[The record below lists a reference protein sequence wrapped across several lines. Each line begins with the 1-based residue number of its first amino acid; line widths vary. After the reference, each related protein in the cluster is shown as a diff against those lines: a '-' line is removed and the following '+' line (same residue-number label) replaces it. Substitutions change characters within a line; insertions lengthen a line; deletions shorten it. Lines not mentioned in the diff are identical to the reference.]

1 MIILPIKTEKDYDEV
16 MTRIDL
22 LIDVSPGTPEYDEL
36 EVLSVLAE
44 AYEEENYI
52 PLMRLIRLKR

>member
-52 PLMRLIRLKR
+52 PLMR